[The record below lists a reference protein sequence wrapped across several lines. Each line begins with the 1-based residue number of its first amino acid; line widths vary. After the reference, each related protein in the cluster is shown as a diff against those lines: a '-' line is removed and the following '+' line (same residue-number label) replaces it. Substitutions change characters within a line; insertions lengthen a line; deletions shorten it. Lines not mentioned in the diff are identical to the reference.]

1 MQKRFTP
8 DAGGVFPEWEEIEF
22 GKLFQRRSEK
32 NGEEFGVDKTISVA
46 TMHFKPEGNKADEK
60 SLPKYKVMR
69 TGDIAFEG
77 HINKHFK
84 HGRFVLNDIGDGI
97 ISPIF
102 EVLQPVSELSKEV
115 PGFWKYYINYE
126 PVMGKILAK
135 CANTGI
141 MMNRLS
147 IKDFYKQ
154 KIKVPCIEEQRKI
167 AAALAAYDE
176 MIAVKTAK
184 LETWQECKKRMVKE
198 IFGRTKRFKDDD
210 GMEFPGWEEKTLGEV
225 AELKNGFAFS
235 AKSYD
240 KDNSGDYRII
250 TIGNLQESKNI
261 VISNKTKT
269 VLKAPENIKEH
280 QVLKNGDILVAL
292 TGATAG
298 RVALNVGINNLLN
311 QRVGKLQ
318 IKDTA
323 NVDNEFLYHIVSQER
338 FEKEMKKKGHGSA
351 QPNLSKCDV
360 EGFSF
365 SLPCIEE
372 QQKIG
377 NFLAE
382 IDKEIEIQKEF
393 IKTYSDGKKRMMM
406 ELMGWKGNGRVK
418 RIN

>member
-1 MQKRFTP
+1 MQKRFAP
-8 DAGGVFPEWEEIEF
+8 DEGGAFPEWEEIEF

-69 TGDIAFEG
+69 TGDVAFEG

-141 MMNRLS
+141 MMNRLT

-154 KIKVPCIEEQRKI
+154 KIKVPCVEEQRKI
-167 AAALAAYDE
+167 AAALSAYDE

-198 IFGRTKRFKDDD
+198 IFGRTKRFKDDE
-210 GMEFPGWEEKTLGEV
+210 GKEFPEWEEKTLGEV
-225 AELKNGFAFS
+225 VSITTGKLNANEMVDGGQFDFYTSGVDVFKIDKAAFNGPA
-235 AKSYD
+235 
-240 KDNSGDYRII
+240 I
-250 TIGNLQESKNI
+250 TVAGN
-261 VISNKTKT
+261 
-269 VLKAPENIKEH
+269 
-280 QVLKNGDILVAL
+280 
-292 TGATAG
+292 GA
-298 RVALNVGINNLLN
+298 NVGCLHLADGKFNAY
-311 QRVGKLQ
+311 QRTYVLQDFLACREYIYAAIEVKLPNV
-318 IKDTA
+318 IKK
-323 NVDNEFLYHIVSQER
+323 YKR
-338 FEKEMKKKGHGSA
+338 GSA
-351 QPNLSKCDV
+351 IPYIVMDMLADLKIP
-360 EGFSF
+360 
-365 SLPCIEE
+365 LPCMEE

-377 NFLAE
+377 SFLAE
-382 IDKEIEIQKEF
+382 IDKEIQIQKEF
-393 IKTYSDGKKRMMM
+393 IKTYAEGKKRMMR
-406 ELMGWKGNGRVK
+406 ELMEG
-418 RIN
+418 

>member
-1 MQKRFTP
+1 MQKRFAP
-8 DAGGVFPEWEEIEF
+8 DEGGVFPEWEEIEF

-115 PGFWKYYINYE
+115 PEFWKYYINYE

-141 MMNRLS
+141 MMNRLAV
-147 IKDFYKQ
+147 KDFYKQ

-184 LETWQECKKRMVKE
+184 LEAWQECKKRMVKE

-210 GMEFPGWEEKTLGEV
+210 GNEFPEWEEKTLGEV
-225 AELKNGFAFS
+225 VSITTGKLNANEMVDGGQFDFYTSGVDVFKIDKAAFNGPA
-235 AKSYD
+235 
-240 KDNSGDYRII
+240 I
-250 TIGNLQESKNI
+250 TVAGN
-261 VISNKTKT
+261 
-269 VLKAPENIKEH
+269 
-280 QVLKNGDILVAL
+280 
-292 TGATAG
+292 GA
-298 RVALNVGINNLLN
+298 NVGCLHLADGKFNAY
-311 QRVGKLQ
+311 QRTYVLQDFLACREYIYAAIEVKLPNV
-318 IKDTA
+318 IKK
-323 NVDNEFLYHIVSQER
+323 YKR
-338 FEKEMKKKGHGSA
+338 GSA
-351 QPNLSKCDV
+351 IPYIVMDMLADLKIP
-360 EGFSF
+360 
-365 SLPCIEE
+365 LPCMEE

-377 NFLAE
+377 SFLVE
-382 IDKEIEIQKEF
+382 IDKEIKIEKEF
-393 IKTYSDGKKRMMM
+393 VKTYAEGKKRMMR
-406 ELMGWKGNGRVK
+406 ELMEG
-418 RIN
+418 

>member
-8 DAGGVFPEWEEIEF
+8 DAGGMFPEWEEVEF

-46 TMHFKPEGNKADEK
+46 TMYFKPEGNKADEK
-60 SLPKYKVMR
+60 SLPRYKVMR

-84 HGRFVLNDIGDGI
+84 HGRFVLNNIGDGI

-115 PGFWKYYINYE
+115 PEFWKYYINYE

-141 MMNRLS
+141 MMNRLA

-210 GMEFPGWEEKTLGEV
+210 GMEFPEWEEKTLGTVVSITTGKLNANEMVDGGQFDFYTSGVDVFKIDKAAFNGPAITV
-225 AELKNGFAFS
+225 AGNGA
-235 AKSYD
+235 
-240 KDNSGDYRII
+240 
-250 TIGNLQESKNI
+250 
-261 VISNKTKT
+261 
-269 VLKAPENIKEH
+269 
-280 QVLKNGDILVAL
+280 
-292 TGATAG
+292 
-298 RVALNVGINNLLN
+298 NVGCLHLADGKFNAY
-311 QRVGKLQ
+311 QRTYVLQDFLACREYIYAAIEVKLPNV
-318 IKDTA
+318 IKK
-323 NVDNEFLYHIVSQER
+323 YKR
-338 FEKEMKKKGHGSA
+338 GSA
-351 QPNLSKCDV
+351 IPYIIMDMLADLKIP
-360 EGFSF
+360 
-365 SLPCIEE
+365 LPCMEE

-377 NFLAE
+377 SFLAE
-382 IDKEIEIQKEF
+382 IDKEIQIQKEF
-393 IKTYSDGKKRMMM
+393 IKTYAEGKKRMMR
-406 ELMGWKGNGRVK
+406 ELMEG
-418 RIN
+418 

>member
-1 MQKRFTP
+1 MQKRFAP
-8 DAGGVFPEWEEIEF
+8 DEGGAFPEWEEIEF

-60 SLPKYKVMR
+60 SLPKYKVIR

-115 PGFWKYYINYE
+115 PEFWKYYINYE

-141 MMNRLS
+141 MMNRLA

-167 AAALAAYDE
+167 AAVLAAYDE

-210 GMEFPGWEEKTLGEV
+210 GREFPEWEEKTLGEIVSITTGKLNANEMVDGGQFDFYTSGVDVFKIDKAAFDGPAITV
-225 AELKNGFAFS
+225 AGNGA
-235 AKSYD
+235 
-240 KDNSGDYRII
+240 
-250 TIGNLQESKNI
+250 
-261 VISNKTKT
+261 
-269 VLKAPENIKEH
+269 
-280 QVLKNGDILVAL
+280 
-292 TGATAG
+292 
-298 RVALNVGINNLLN
+298 NVGCLHLADGKFNAY
-311 QRVGKLQ
+311 QRTYVLQ
-318 IKDTA
+318 DFIACREYIYAAIEVTLPNVIKK
-323 NVDNEFLYHIVSQER
+323 YKR
-338 FEKEMKKKGHGSA
+338 GSA
-351 QPNLSKCDV
+351 IPYIVMDMLTDLKIP
-360 EGFSF
+360 
-365 SLPCIEE
+365 LPCMEE

-377 NFLAE
+377 SFLAE
-382 IDKEIEIQKEF
+382 IDKEIQIQKEF
-393 IKTYSDGKKRMMM
+393 IKTYAEGKKRMMR
-406 ELMGWKGNGRVK
+406 ELMEG
-418 RIN
+418 

>member
-8 DAGGVFPEWEEIEF
+8 DEGGVFPEWEEIEF

-141 MMNRLS
+141 MMNRLA

-167 AAALAAYDE
+167 AAALASYDE

-210 GMEFPGWEEKTLGEV
+210 GNEFPEWEEKTLGEISEPLKYGMSAAAV
-225 AELKNGFAFS
+225 KYDGENKYLRITDIDEASRKYVSDKIASPEASKIAEKFLVQKNDLLFA
-235 AKSYD
+235 
-240 KDNSGDYRII
+240 R
-250 TIGNLQESKNI
+250 
-261 VISNKTKT
+261 
-269 VLKAPENIKEH
+269 
-280 QVLKNGDILVAL
+280 
-292 TGATAG
+292 TGASVGKTYLYDETDGKMYYAGYLIKAHIKPEYDSQFIFQLTLTNEFKKWVKKESMRTAQP
-298 RVALNVGINNLLN
+298 GINAECLA
-311 QRVGKLQ
+311 KYKMM
-318 IKDTA
+318 I
-323 NVDNEFLYHIVSQER
+323 
-338 FEKEMKKKGHGSA
+338 
-351 QPNLSKCDV
+351 
-360 EGFSF
+360 
-365 SLPCIEE
+365 PCMEE

-377 NFLAE
+377 SFLAE
-382 IDKEIEIQKEF
+382 IDKEIQIQKEF
-393 IKTYSDGKKRMMM
+393 IKTYAEGKKRMMR
-406 ELMGWKGNGRVK
+406 ELMEKCN
-418 RIN
+418 

>member
-46 TMHFKPEGNKADEK
+46 TMHFKPEGNKADGK

-141 MMNRLS
+141 MMNRLT

-210 GMEFPGWEEKTLGEV
+210 GREFPEWEEKTLGEV
-225 AELKNGFAFS
+225 AEINPASAESLPETFYYMDLGSIDSGIWTEKRLIDKKSAPSRAQRIAQQDDVFFQSVRPLNKDHYHYTKKADKSVVASTGFIQLRIKNG
-235 AKSYD
+235 
-240 KDNSGDYRII
+240 
-250 TIGNLQESKNI
+250 
-261 VISNKTKT
+261 SN
-269 VLKAPENIKEH
+269 A
-280 QVLKNGDILVAL
+280 
-292 TGATAG
+292 
-298 RVALNVGINNLLN
+298 
-311 QRVGKLQ
+311 
-318 IKDTA
+318 
-323 NVDNEFLYHIVSQER
+323 FLYQLLYEDN
-338 FEKEMKKKGHGSA
+338 FNKEVRKYMTGSNYPA
-351 QPNLSKCDV
+351 INTTSLSKIKIMV
-360 EGFSF
+360 
-365 SLPCIEE
+365 PCMEE

-377 NFLAE
+377 SFLSE
-382 IDKEIEIQKEF
+382 IDKEIQIEKEF
-393 IKTYSDGKKRMMM
+393 VKTYAEGKKRMMR
-406 ELMGWKGNGRVK
+406 ELMA
-418 RIN
+418 

>member
-8 DAGGVFPEWEEIEF
+8 DEGGVFPEWEEIEF

-102 EVLQPVSELSKEV
+102 EVLQPVSKLSKEV

-141 MMNRLS
+141 MMNRLAV
-147 IKDFYKQ
+147 KDFYKQ

-167 AAALAAYDE
+167 AAALSAYDE

-210 GMEFPGWEEKTLGEV
+210 GKEFPEWEEKTLGTVVSITTGKLNANEMVDGGQFDFYTSGVDVFKIDKAAFDGPAITV
-225 AELKNGFAFS
+225 AGNGA
-235 AKSYD
+235 
-240 KDNSGDYRII
+240 
-250 TIGNLQESKNI
+250 
-261 VISNKTKT
+261 
-269 VLKAPENIKEH
+269 
-280 QVLKNGDILVAL
+280 
-292 TGATAG
+292 
-298 RVALNVGINNLLN
+298 NVGCLHLADGKFNAY
-311 QRVGKLQ
+311 QRTYVLQ
-318 IKDTA
+318 NFLACREYIYAAIEMALPNIIKK
-323 NVDNEFLYHIVSQER
+323 YKR
-338 FEKEMKKKGHGSA
+338 GSA
-351 QPNLSKCDV
+351 IPYIVMDMLTNLKIL
-360 EGFSF
+360 
-365 SLPCIEE
+365 LPCMEE

-377 NFLAE
+377 SFLAE
-382 IDKEIEIQKEF
+382 IDKEIQIEKEF
-393 IKTYSDGKKRMMM
+393 VKTYAEGKKRMMG
-406 ELMGWKGNGRVK
+406 ELMA
-418 RIN
+418 

>member
-1 MQKRFTP
+1 MQKRFAP
-8 DAGGVFPEWEEIEF
+8 DEGGAFPEWEEIEF

-141 MMNRLS
+141 MMNRLT

-154 KIKVPCIEEQRKI
+154 KIKVPCVEEQRKI
-167 AAALAAYDE
+167 AAALSAYDE

-198 IFGRTKRFKDDD
+198 IFGRTKRFKDDE
-210 GMEFPGWEEKTLGEV
+210 GKEFPEWEEKTLGEV
-225 AELKNGFAFS
+225 VSITTGKLNANEMVDGGQFDFYTSGVDVFKIDKAAFNGPA
-235 AKSYD
+235 
-240 KDNSGDYRII
+240 I
-250 TIGNLQESKNI
+250 TVAGN
-261 VISNKTKT
+261 
-269 VLKAPENIKEH
+269 
-280 QVLKNGDILVAL
+280 
-292 TGATAG
+292 GA
-298 RVALNVGINNLLN
+298 NVGCLHLADGKFNAY
-311 QRVGKLQ
+311 QRTYVLQDFLACREYIYAAIEVKLPNV
-318 IKDTA
+318 IKK
-323 NVDNEFLYHIVSQER
+323 YKR
-338 FEKEMKKKGHGSA
+338 GSA
-351 QPNLSKCDV
+351 IPYIVMDMLADLKIP
-360 EGFSF
+360 
-365 SLPCIEE
+365 LPCMEE

-382 IDKEIEIQKEF
+382 IDKEIQIQKEF
-393 IKTYSDGKKRMMM
+393 IKTYAEGKKRMMR
-406 ELMGWKGNGRVK
+406 ELMEG
-418 RIN
+418 

>member
-8 DAGGVFPEWEEIEF
+8 DAGGMFPEWEEVEF

-46 TMHFKPEGNKADEK
+46 TMYFKPEGNKADEK
-60 SLPKYKVMR
+60 SLPRYKVMR

-84 HGRFVLNDIGDGI
+84 HGRFVLNNIGDGI

-115 PGFWKYYINYE
+115 PEFWKYYINYE

-141 MMNRLS
+141 MMNRLA

-210 GMEFPGWEEKTLGEV
+210 GMEFPEWEEKTLGTVVSITTGKLNANEMVDGGQFDFYTSGVDVFKIDKAAFNGPAITV
-225 AELKNGFAFS
+225 AGNGA
-235 AKSYD
+235 
-240 KDNSGDYRII
+240 
-250 TIGNLQESKNI
+250 
-261 VISNKTKT
+261 
-269 VLKAPENIKEH
+269 
-280 QVLKNGDILVAL
+280 
-292 TGATAG
+292 
-298 RVALNVGINNLLN
+298 NVGCLHLADGKFNAY
-311 QRVGKLQ
+311 QRTYVLQDFLACREYIYAAIEVKLPNV
-318 IKDTA
+318 IKK
-323 NVDNEFLYHIVSQER
+323 YKR
-338 FEKEMKKKGHGSA
+338 GSA
-351 QPNLSKCDV
+351 IPYIVMDMLADLK
-360 EGFSF
+360 FP
-365 SLPCIEE
+365 LPCMEE

-377 NFLAE
+377 SFLAE
-382 IDKEIEIQKEF
+382 IDKEIQIQKEF
-393 IKTYSDGKKRMMM
+393 IKTYAEGKKRMMR
-406 ELMGWKGNGRVK
+406 ELME
-418 RIN
+418 

>member
-184 LETWQECKKRMVKE
+184 LETWQECKKRMVTE

-210 GMEFPGWEEKTLGEV
+210 GREFPEWEEKTLEEISEPLKYGMSAAAVKYDGENKYLRITDIDEASRKYV
-225 AELKNGFAFS
+225 SDKIASPEASKIAEKFLVQKNDLLFA
-235 AKSYD
+235 
-240 KDNSGDYRII
+240 R
-250 TIGNLQESKNI
+250 
-261 VISNKTKT
+261 
-269 VLKAPENIKEH
+269 
-280 QVLKNGDILVAL
+280 
-292 TGATAG
+292 TGASVGKTYLYDETDGKMYYAGYLIKAHIKPEYDSQFIFQLTLTNEFKKWIKKESMRTAQP
-298 RVALNVGINNLLN
+298 GINAECLA
-311 QRVGKLQ
+311 KYKMM
-318 IKDTA
+318 I
-323 NVDNEFLYHIVSQER
+323 
-338 FEKEMKKKGHGSA
+338 
-351 QPNLSKCDV
+351 
-360 EGFSF
+360 
-365 SLPCIEE
+365 PCMEE

-377 NFLAE
+377 SFLVE
-382 IDKEIEIQKEF
+382 IDKEIQIQKEF
-393 IKTYSDGKKRMMM
+393 IKTYAEGKKRMMR
-406 ELMGWKGNGRVK
+406 ELIR
-418 RIN
+418 

>member
-8 DAGGVFPEWEEIEF
+8 DAGGVFPEWEEVT
-22 GKLFQRRSEK
+22 L
-32 NGEEFGVDKTISVA
+32 
-46 TMHFKPEGNKADEK
+46 
-60 SLPKYKVMR
+60 
-69 TGDIAFEG
+69 GDIAEFSRG
-77 HINKHFK
+77 KGLTK
-84 HGRFVLNDIGDGI
+84 KD
-97 ISPIF
+97 
-102 EVLQPVSELSKEV
+102 VSEKGERKCLLYGQLQVRYGTIIKNVTGMTDVELKNPVLSKSGDV
-115 PGFWKYYINYE
+115 LISGTISA
-126 PVMGKILAK
+126 GLAK
-135 CANTGI
+135 ASCIKEDGVIIGGDINILRPKEGIDGEFLARAINANTKKFKRFLEGSVI
-141 MMNRLS
+141 LHLKNENIKEVS
-147 IKDFYKQ
+147 IRIPKS
-154 KIKVPCIEEQRKI
+154 IEEQRKI
-167 AAALAAYDE
+167 AAAFAAYDE

-198 IFGRTKRFKDDD
+198 IFGRTKRFRDDD
-210 GMEFPGWEEKTLGEV
+210 GNEFPEWKEKTLGEV

-377 NFLAE
+377 SFLAE

-393 IKTYSDGKKRMMM
+393 IKTYAEGKKRMMR
-406 ELMGWKGNGRVK
+406 ELME
-418 RIN
+418 

>member
-8 DAGGVFPEWEEIEF
+8 DAGGVFPEWEEVEF

-46 TMHFKPEGNKADEK
+46 TMYFKPEVNKADGK
-60 SLPKYKVMR
+60 SLPGYKVMR

-115 PGFWKYYINYE
+115 PEFWKYYINYE

-141 MMNRLS
+141 MMNRLA

-210 GMEFPGWEEKTLGEV
+210 GKAFPEWEEKTLGEV
-225 AELKNGFAFS
+225 CKYGNTHKTGKNYINVENMHKDFSGVTFLKPSLERKGIV
-235 AKSYD
+235 YD
-240 KDNSGDYRII
+240 IGDVLMSNIRPYLRKAWLADRGGVCDSDVLVFHLKDD
-250 TIGNLQESKNI
+250 
-261 VISNKTKT
+261 
-269 VLKAPENIKEH
+269 A
-280 QVLKNGDILVAL
+280 D
-292 TGATAG
+292 
-298 RVALNVGINNLLN
+298 
-311 QRVGKLQ
+311 
-318 IKDTA
+318 
-323 NVDNEFLYHIVSQER
+323 VDSTFLYYTIASSEFVKWAMIGARGTKMPRCDKQHLI
-338 FEKEMKKKGHGSA
+338 EKRI
-351 QPNLSKCDV
+351 
-360 EGFSF
+360 F
-365 SLPCIEE
+365 LPCIEE

-377 NFLAE
+377 SFLAE

-393 IKTYSDGKKRMMM
+393 IKTYAEGKKRMMR
-406 ELMGWKGNGRVK
+406 ELIEG
-418 RIN
+418 